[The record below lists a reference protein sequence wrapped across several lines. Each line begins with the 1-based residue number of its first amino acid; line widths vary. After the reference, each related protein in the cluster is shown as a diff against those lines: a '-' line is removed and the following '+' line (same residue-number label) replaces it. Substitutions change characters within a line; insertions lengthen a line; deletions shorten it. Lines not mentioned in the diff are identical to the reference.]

1 VFLNREALLGE
12 GGIPLNELVDLI
24 TQRTGMSNDMSQK
37 VVQIVEGYLR
47 NKLPEPMGSQ
57 VMGML
62 GSKSSSGGNPMGN
75 IMGDMGNMGQ
85 NQPPQR

>member
-1 VFLNREALLGE
+1 M
-12 GGIPLNELVDLI
+12 NELVNLI
-24 TQRTGMSNDMSQK
+24 TQRTGLSNDMSQK

-62 GSKSSSGGNPMGN
+62 GAQSGSGGNPMGN
-75 IMGDMGNMGQ
+75 MMGDMGGMGQ
-85 NQPPQR
+85 NPPTQR

>member
-1 VFLNREALLGE
+1 
-12 GGIPLNELVDLI
+12 LNELADLI
-24 TQRTGMSNDMSQK
+24 TQRTGLSSDMTQK
-37 VVQIVEGYLR
+37 VVQIVEGFLR

-62 GSKSSSGGNPMGN
+62 GSQSGSGGNPMGN

-85 NQPPQR
+85 NQTPQR

>member
-1 VFLNREALLGE
+1 M
-12 GGIPLNELVDLI
+12 NELVDLI
-24 TQRTGMSNDMSQK
+24 TQRTGLSNDMSQR

-62 GSKSSSGGNPMGN
+62 GSQSGSSGNPMGN
-75 IMGDMGNMGQ
+75 IMGEMGNTGP
-85 NQPPQR
+85 NQPTQR